1 MESVNSKNE
10 IRNSVTGFFKER
22 NCVTLVRPVNK
33 ESLLRQF
40 KDLNWE
46 ELRDSFKDACTK
58 FINNVKTE
66 TKCKQI
72 RGS

>member
-33 ESLLRQF
+33 ESLLR
-40 KDLNWE
+40 KLKELPWE
-46 ELRDSFKDACTK
+46 ELRENFRENCTK
-58 FINNVKTE
+58 FINTVKAE

>member
-33 ESLLRQF
+33 ENLLRKL
-40 KDLNWE
+40 KDLNWDD
-46 ELRDSFKDACTK
+46 LRENFREACSK
-58 FINNVKTE
+58 FINTVKTE